1 MNHARSFVLDAAY
14 VAVGF
19 GVVAAQK
26 AAVGVQEAR
35 KRLPAETVEAIDTC
49 AERGRETVQR
59 LVALA
64 TSR

>member
-1 MNHARSFVLDAAY
+1 MLLDAAY

-26 AAVGVQEAR
+26 AAVELQEAR
-35 KRLPAETVEAIDTC
+35 KRLPPETAETLDAA
-49 AERGRETVQR
+49 AERGREAVAR